1 MDKIIRR
8 YKLSLLLSVAATAI
22 ASGMIGNVLGNI
34 VESYQLADYQN
45 GFMSS
50 CISFGSLGALVIGS
64 CFRNRITKATFISAG
79 GLLMAIALI
88 LKSLQAPFGIF
99 LVFSVILGIGI
110 GIIDSN
116 QSSFLVDLDPSRTG
130 QNLGMLHGIFGL
142 SGLLL
147 PLLIRQMLE
156 VLEWHY
162 VYLIMGLIS
171 LCLVSQFIVFSFTI
185 GRQVPQTKRLE
196 KSNSFGQTAKFL
208 HDPQFLVLWICMF
221 IGAMAQNGILVWTVR
236 FVGDFLKSPDLAAT
250 ALSVFWA
257 TSTVS
262 RIFSARLP
270 LKPLKLLAAGS
281 VLSGLAWGAG
291 IYSDSAWAVFAAC
304 MIAGLGSGGCIPI
317 LLNEGAEFNRED
329 SGLVTNLMMII
340 KTVGQITCPL
350 LISYIMEFTSM
361 KTAMYWIVPLFVL
374 DGIVAGILLCLKERK
389 AFFINS

>member
-1 MDKIIRR
+1 MEKIIRR

-64 CFRNRITKATFISAG
+64 CLRNRITKATFISAG

-88 LKSLQAPFGIF
+88 LKSLQAPFVIF
-99 LVFSVILGIGI
+99 LVFSVFLGIGI

-130 QNLGMLHGIFGL
+130 QNLGVLHGIFGL

-171 LCLVSQFIVFSFTI
+171 LCLVAQFIVFSSTI

-196 KSNSFGQTAKFL
+196 SPIALDRLQNFYMIRSFWFCGYVCLSEPWLKMAYWCGQ
-208 HDPQFLVLWICMF
+208 
-221 IGAMAQNGILVWTVR
+221 
-236 FVGDFLKSPDLAAT
+236 FVS
-250 ALSVFWA
+250 WE
-257 TSTVS
+257 
-262 RIFSARLP
+262 IF
-270 LKPLKLLAAGS
+270 
-281 VLSGLAWGAG
+281 
-291 IYSDSAWAVFAAC
+291 
-304 MIAGLGSGGCIPI
+304 
-317 LLNEGAEFNRED
+317 
-329 SGLVTNLMMII
+329 
-340 KTVGQITCPL
+340 
-350 LISYIMEFTSM
+350 
-361 KTAMYWIVPLFVL
+361 
-374 DGIVAGILLCLKERK
+374 
-389 AFFINS
+389 